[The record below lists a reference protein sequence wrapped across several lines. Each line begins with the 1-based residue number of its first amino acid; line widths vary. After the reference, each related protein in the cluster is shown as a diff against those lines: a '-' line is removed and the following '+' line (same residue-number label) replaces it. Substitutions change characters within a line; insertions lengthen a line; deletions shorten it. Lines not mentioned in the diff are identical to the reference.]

1 MVMAGKNA
9 AWTDAAGVISKSIFD
24 LVSAIPR
31 TKEMRSDQPAERART
46 LRKKAALKAAAVSG
60 TFALPSGPLGL
71 LTVVPDL
78 LAVWRIQ
85 AQMVADIS
93 GAFGKTTLLGREQ
106 MLYCLF
112 RHAAAQV
119 VRGVGTRVGE
129 RVVFHRASLQ
139 LLETIARRLGV
150 SVSERVLASSVARWL
165 PLVGSVGVA
174 GYAFYDTV
182 QVGLTAAELF
192 EGEIEAREANGPAHV
207 AAP

>member
-1 MVMAGKNA
+1 MAASNA
-9 AWTDAAGVISKSIFD
+9 AWTDAAGVISKSILD
-24 LVSAIPR
+24 VVSSIPR
-31 TKEMRSDQPAERART
+31 TTEMRSNQPAQRARS
-46 LRKKAALKAAAVSG
+46 LRKMAALKAAAISG
-60 TFALPSGPLGL
+60 TFALPTGPLGL

-85 AQMVADIS
+85 AQMVADVS

-112 RHAAAQV
+112 RHAAAQA

-139 LLETIARRLGV
+139 LLDAIAKRLGV
-150 SVSERVLASSVARWL
+150 SVSERVLAKSVARWL

-192 EGEIEAREANGPAHV
+192 EGEILAQEEKENGAAH
-207 AAP
+207 AAPP